1 MLSLKT
7 NLWVNVSVD
16 VTFPENVEYF
26 KRFKFDQK
34 SLKFLICD
42 KVLTVSQFVSLVWQ
56 TFIISSEKSICVGGG
71 SKKCETCA
79 LRKLNQEYLWRHQR
93 ETFKSMTIFFNLCAA
108 FYKGFRT

>member
-71 SKKCETCA
+71 SKKCETRQIENSIRNICGD
-79 LRKLNQEYLWRHQR
+79 
-93 ETFKSMTIFFNLCAA
+93 I
-108 FYKGFRT
+108 KGNISKV